1 MRAVM
6 SRVVDTTARQH
17 GGECDSP
24 ASTVGL
30 NQVVRML
37 ADWTITARMRSTVE
51 LAEVSQML
59 EKLRNG
65 GLRSNAVIAC
75 EA

>member
-1 MRAVM
+1 
-6 SRVVDTTARQH
+6 
-17 GGECDSP
+17 
-24 ASTVGL
+24 
-30 NQVVRML
+30 ML